1 MGVAA
6 AVVAG
11 AVITATAANVSSNRA
26 KGAASAQQR
35 GIDKATTDQGRQFD
49 VTTEQLSEADI
60 FNRQQ
65 LAAGRD
71 QALRTLQGSEKKQR
85 EQLQPF
91 AQAGVGALEQQQAL
105 LGMGTPE
112 QQQAAFAQ
120 FSESP
125 GQKFIRERAEKTLL
139 RNSAA
144 IGGLGGGNVRSALV
158 EQGAGFAAQDFGNQ
172 FNRLSD
178 LRTSGQNAATNIGQ
192 GALTVGGNK
201 AQTQFSAA
209 QQIGSGAINTAA
221 RQGQFGQ
228 NTATNIGNLA
238 VQSGNARATGIMNQ
252 NAALQSGIA
261 GLTTIAGQSGIFGGS
276 PPPSGQF
283 NQVGGQSPSGVAP
296 FNPLTAGGG

>member
-1 MGVAA
+1 MTWGFVAVAA
-6 AVVAG
+6 VSAVSSNVA
-11 AVITATAANVSSNRA
+11 SNRA
-26 KGAASAQQR
+26 KGAANAQQR

-49 VTTEQLSEADI
+49 VTTEQLSEADV

-125 GQKFIRERAEKTLL
+125 GQKFMRERAEKTLL

-158 EQGAGFAAQDFGNQ
+158 EQGVGFAAQDFGNQ

-178 LRTSGQNAATNIGQ
+178 IRSAGQNAATNIGQ

-201 AQTQFSAA
+201 AQTQFNAA

-238 VQSGNARATGIMNQ
+238 VQGGNARATGIMNQ
-252 NAALQSGIA
+252 NNALQSGIA
-261 GLTTIAGQSGIFGGS
+261 GVTTAFGQSGIFGGA
-276 PPPSGQF
+276 PPPSNQF
-283 NQVGGQSPSGVAP
+283 TQVGGQSPSTVAP
-296 FNPLTAGGG
+296 FNPLLSGGT